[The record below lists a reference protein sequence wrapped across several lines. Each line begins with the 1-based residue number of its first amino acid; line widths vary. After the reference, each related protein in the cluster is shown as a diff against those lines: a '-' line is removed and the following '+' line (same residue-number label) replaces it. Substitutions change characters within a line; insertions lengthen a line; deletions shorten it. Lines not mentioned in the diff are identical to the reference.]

1 MSLLSVCMTLFGAYG
16 LASLVH
22 PCLVGPA
29 TFKLVFIELAELLGT
44 SAPVASPAAQL
55 VVTAV
60 PFLVAQ
66 QLAVL
71 MATAVGRACLVE
83 LLAGALEDY
92 LHAAILLG
100 ASVILLGVGGVQ
112 RDKVLETPVRWGVG
126 L

>member
-1 MSLLSVCMTLFGAYG
+1 MTLFGAYG

-22 PCLVGPA
+22 PGLVRPA
-29 TFKLVFIELAELLGT
+29 TFKLVFIELAESLGT
-44 SAPVASPAAQL
+44 SAPIVSPAAQL

-66 QLAVL
+66 QPAVL
-71 MATAVGRACLVE
+71 MATAVGQACLVE

-100 ASVILLGVGGVQ
+100 ASVILLEVGGVQ
-112 RDKVLETPVRWGVG
+112 REKVLETPVRWEVG